1 VSYESR
7 AVTGGIVVGDFK
19 RFLGLTWTLALT
31 DWKLRFYGSVLGYLW
46 QLARPFAFFGVIYVV
61 FTQIVDLGD
70 QIKNYGVYIL
80 FALVLFNFFAEVTN
94 GCVRSLVTRENLLRK
109 ISFPRLAIPMS
120 VTLTGLFNL
129 GGTLV
134 AVFVFAVASG
144 VYPDLGWLELIPLV
158 ALLALLSSGI
168 GMLLSVLFVRYRDI
182 EPVWEVITQ
191 ILFYGS
197 PVLYVSTLV
206 DDCCERPYTSQPLAA
221 IMAEMRHAIV
231 DSTAPDAAT
240 ALGGAAR
247 LLIPLSVI
255 AGAFALGLWAFNR
268 EAPRIAE
275 HL

>member
-1 VSYESR
+1 MTLESR
-7 AVTGGIVVGDFK
+7 AITGGIVVGDFR
-19 RFLGLTWTLALT
+19 RFLGLTWTLAVT
-31 DWKLRFYGSVLGYLW
+31 DWKLRFYGSVLGYVW

-70 QIKNYGVYIL
+70 QIKHYGVYIL

-134 AVFVFAVASG
+134 AVFIFAVGSG
-144 VYPDLGWLELIPLV
+144 VYPDAGWLELIPLV
-158 ALLALLSSGI
+158 FLLALLSSGV

-182 EPVWEVITQ
+182 EPIWEVITQ
-191 ILFYGS
+191 ILFYAS

-206 DDCCERPYTSQPLAA
+206 DDCCQAPYTSNPLAA
-221 IMAEMRHAIV
+221 IMTEMRHAIV
-231 DSTAPDAAT
+231 DSTAPDVVS
-240 ALGGAAR
+240 ALGGSLR
-247 LLIPLSVI
+247 LLIPLGVI
-255 AGAFALGLWAFNR
+255 FGSFALGLWAFNR